1 MIKLPPFF
9 KKILK
14 VIMWVIISFVLIFII
29 IALLIQIPSIQT
41 KIVHSATS
49 FVSNKTNTKVEIKR
63 ISISFPKSIVID
75 GLFLEDLEKD
85 TLIYAGEAKISIS
98 FKDLLKS
105 EINVG
110 SFALEDVNVNL
121 KRNRTDS
128 LFNFNF
134 LITAFSDTTNQA
146 KVKPKSKSAWTFS
159 LDHLRMNNIRL
170 HYDDE
175 YGGTNVAVELED
187 LDLKMNELD
196 ILKSVYSIDR
206 LTIEGLMAKVLI
218 KESSIPKKNKS
229 ESVLPKIIANNI
241 LILKSTILFGDSINK
256 QSVSANI
263 IRFELDKGLV
273 DLQKEIVNINDFYL
287 SKSNIRYTTIGTALA
302 SDSTVTLTDTAK
314 KSDWKVSLKRI
325 FLRDNT
331 LAYKVLNKPEIKKAF
346 DSNNLDYRHLK
357 LTATG
362 VYYSAAKTEATI
374 KEFSAIDHN
383 NFSISKFETDF
394 RMDTHSIT
402 AKRTKVKTT
411 NSSLDGDLNIQF
423 SSLKSLQ
430 DSLPF
435 LILNLDLKKVI
446 IQNSDILYFSPDLIK
461 QDFFK
466 NKTNTTSISGIVK
479 GAVNNLSG
487 KNIIIKT
494 GLKTVVNSDFRI
506 IGLPNAQNAYFYFP
520 NLKLNSVKQ
529 DIKMMAGSSI
539 PKSIGIPEN
548 IDMQIVFKGR
558 MKSFETNTSLN
569 SSFGSAKLYAAI
581 DKNENFRS
589 KADITNFDLG
599 SLLKNKAMYGPI
611 TLTAEVNGHGL
622 DKNTVRAKIK
632 AEASQIYLNKYTYHN
647 LKIDGT
653 ISGQEFAGK
662 VNLNDVNAVLD
673 FDGLVNLNPNQEH
686 YKFLLNVK
694 GADLKKLNFTKDDLR
709 IGFIATADLKGG
721 SVNDM
726 NGKAGITNILI
737 AHLGKKYVL
746 DSLLVASINE
756 KRNKKL
762 DVSSAL
768 IDLKY
773 SGTISPTAL
782 PASLKQFINN
792 YFPFTKVKPTK
803 VTNDSSNFNFEIQL
817 HNHPILSEVLL
828 PQLIEFE
835 PGLIKGSFESQ
846 KNDLKL
852 NIAMN
857 KIVWGTTEIKDLL
870 MDVKS
875 DSTELNYKISTSKIS
890 NSQIKLDNFLLEG
903 KLADQKILAKVSS
916 IDDSQNKKLLISSEI
931 IMDKADYKLILDPKD
946 FYLMNDRWDIAAD
959 NYIKFGKKGFLI
971 HHLFMNK
978 TESQINIASVHD
990 KFNDDLNIAINNFKL
1005 DDISRIIEK
1014 DTSLVKG
1021 DVNGNVLLKRVN
1033 NSYGIIADAK
1043 ITNLIVRE
1051 VPIGNLSLKADN
1063 PTAARFDIGVILSDS
1078 VNNFTADGYFIPKGG
1093 NNSINIKGVIQ
1104 SLSMKTVQA
1113 FSMGQVTAA
1122 SGKLTGDFSVQG
1134 RTDAPELTG
1143 ELVFDNAFITPA
1155 FLNNQLELKHE
1166 KVQLKKDG
1174 IYFDTFTLLDLNKHK
1189 AVIDGKVQ
1197 MEQFK
1202 NFIFDLQVKSRDF
1215 QLFNTTAKDNK
1226 EFNGRMVIDSRIDV
1240 KGPMSLPV
1248 INGRVKMK
1256 KGSNFTFA
1264 VPEEKLTTD
1273 KGENIVEFVDTLK
1286 LNPILYR
1293 DEKKVKQE
1301 TRFTGYDLSTVIEID
1316 KEATLRLLLDPAS
1329 TDSLVVKGEAA
1340 LSFSIDRSGKMS
1352 LTGAYNLTDG
1362 SYLVSLESV
1371 IKKKFDINSGSTIIW
1386 NGDPLDADIS
1396 IDATYLVRAAP
1407 YDLVADQMSVS
1418 GLSEVDKGGYKQRYP
1433 FLILLKLRGEILHPV
1448 ISFEIQ
1454 LPPESK
1460 GILGGAV
1467 NQKLA
1472 MLNDDPSALNKQ
1484 VFALLVLGRFIQENP
1499 LQTEGSVTS
1508 TMVRSTVGNFLSS
1521 QLNQLSSK
1529 VVPGVELNFDIQ
1541 SYDDYETGQAQGR
1554 TQVEI
1559 GVKKQLFSERLS
1571 VQLGGTVDV
1580 EGEKAKQNTASNF
1593 TSDIT
1598 IEYKITKDG
1607 RYRLKGFRHNQYEG
1621 AIDGQLIETGAGLMY
1636 VRDFNLWKEFL
1647 KAPVRRKRI
1656 KTLPTREGL

>member
-1 MIKLPPFF
+1 MIKVPPFL
-9 KKILK
+9 KKTLK
-14 VIMWVIISFVLIFII
+14 FIMWVVISFVLIFVI

-41 KIVHSATS
+41 KIVHYATS
-49 FVSNKTNTKVEIKR
+49 FVSNKTHTKVEIKK
-63 ISISFPKSIVID
+63 ISISFPKSIDID

-85 TLIYAGEAKISIS
+85 TLLYAGEAKINIS
-98 FKDLLKS
+98 FKDLLNS
-105 EINVG
+105 EINIG
-110 SFALEDVNVNL
+110 SFALEDVNINL
-121 KRNRTDS
+121 KRNQGDS

-146 KVKPKSKSAWTFS
+146 KVKPKTKSAWTFS

-170 HYDDE
+170 HFDDE
-175 YGGTNVAVELED
+175 YGGTNVAIELDD
-187 LDLKMNELD
+187 LDVKMNELD

-206 LTIEGLMAKVLI
+206 LTIEGLMAKVFI
-218 KESSIPKKNKS
+218 KESSIPKDNTS
-229 ESVLPKIIANNI
+229 ASVLPKIIANNI

-263 IRFELDKGLV
+263 IRFELDEGMV

-287 SKSNIRYTTIGTALA
+287 SKSNIRYSTNGTTLA
-302 SDSTVTLTDTAK
+302 SDSSIIINDTTK

-325 FLRDNT
+325 YLRDNS
-331 LAYKVLNKPEIKKAF
+331 LAYKVLNKPELKKTF
-346 DSNNLDYRHLK
+346 DSNSLDYKHLK

-362 VYYSAAKTEATI
+362 VYYSSAKTEATI

-383 NFSISKFETDF
+383 NFAITKFQTDF

-411 NSSLDGDLNIQF
+411 HSSLDGDLNIRF

-435 LILNLDLKKVI
+435 LVLNLDLKKVI

-466 NKTNTTSISGIVK
+466 NKTNNTSISGIVK
-479 GAVNNLSG
+479 GALNNLSG
-487 KNIIIKT
+487 KNILIKT
-494 GLKTVVNSDFRI
+494 GLKTIFKTDFRI
-506 IGLPNAQNAYFYFP
+506 IGLPEVEKAYFYFP
-520 NLKLNSVKQ
+520 NLKINSIKQ
-529 DIKMMAGSSI
+529 DLKMMAGSSI
-539 PKSIGIPEN
+539 PKSIELPEN
-548 IDMQIVFKGR
+548 IDMQVVFKGR

-569 SSFGSAKLYAAI
+569 SSFGAAKLYAAI

-611 TLTAEVNGHGL
+611 TLIAEANGHGL
-622 DKNTVRAKIK
+622 NKNTIRATIK
-632 AEASQIYLNKYTYHN
+632 ADASQFYLNKYTYHN
-647 LKIDGT
+647 LRIDGAV
-653 ISGQEFAGK
+653 SGQEFTGK
-662 VNLNDVNAVLD
+662 VNLNDVNAALD
-673 FDGLVNLNPNQEH
+673 FDGMVNLNPNQEH
-686 YKFLLNVK
+686 YQFRLNVK
-694 GADLKKLNFTKDDLR
+694 GADLKKLNFTKEDLR
-709 IGFIATADLKGG
+709 IGFVATADLKGG
-721 SVNDM
+721 SINEM
-726 NGKAGITNILI
+726 NGKAGISNIII

-782 PASLKQFINN
+782 PASLTQFINN
-792 YFPFTKVKPTK
+792 YFPFSKVKPTK

-817 HNHPILSEVLL
+817 HNHPILTDVLL
-828 PQLIEFE
+828 PQLKEFE

-846 KNDLKL
+846 TNDLKL
-852 NIAMN
+852 NVAMN

-870 MDVKS
+870 VDVKS
-875 DSTELNYKISTSKIS
+875 DSTELNYKISSSQIS
-890 NSQIKLDNFLLEG
+890 NSQIKLDNFLFDG
-903 KLADQKILAKVSS
+903 KLADQKILANISS
-916 IDDSQNKKLLISSEI
+916 IDNLQNKKLLISSEI
-931 IMDKADYKLILDPKD
+931 VMDKADYKLMLNPKD
-946 FYLMNDRWDIAAD
+946 FYLMNDRWDIASD

-978 TESQINIASVHD
+978 KESQINIASVHD
-990 KFNDDLNIAINNFKL
+990 KFNDDLNIAIKNFKL
-1005 DDISRIIEK
+1005 DDISQIIEK

-1043 ITNLIVRE
+1043 ITNLIVRK
-1051 VPIGNLSLKADN
+1051 VPIGNLALKADN
-1063 PTAARFDIGVILSDS
+1063 PTATRFDIDMNLTDS
-1078 VNNFTADGYFIPKGG
+1078 VNNFTANGYYIPKGG
-1093 NNSINIKGVIQ
+1093 DNSINLKGVIQ

-1113 FSMGQVTAA
+1113 FSMGQVTEAT
-1122 SGKLTGDFSVQG
+1122 GKLTGNFSVQG

-1143 ELVFDNAFITPA
+1143 ELVFNNAFITPA
-1155 FLNNQLELKHE
+1155 FLNNRLELKHE
-1166 KVQLKKDG
+1166 TVQLKKDG

-1197 MEQFK
+1197 MKQFRD
-1202 NFIFDLQVKSRDF
+1202 FIFDLQVKSRDF

-1248 INGRVKMK
+1248 VNGRVKMK

-1264 VPEEKLTTD
+1264 VPEEKLTTN
-1273 KGENIVEFVDTLK
+1273 KGEDIVEFIDTLK

-1293 DEKKVKQE
+1293 AEKKEKLQSS
-1301 TRFTGYDLSTVIEID
+1301 FTGFDLSTIIEID

-1340 LSFSIDRSGKMS
+1340 LSFAIDRSGKMS
-1352 LTGAYNLTDG
+1352 LTGAYNLSDS

-1407 YDLVADQMSVS
+1407 YDLVADQMS
-1418 GLSEVDKGGYKQRYP
+1418 GLSDVDKGGYKQRYP
-1433 FLILLKLRGEILHPV
+1433 FLVLLKLRGEILHPV

-1454 LPPESK
+1454 LPQESK

-1499 LQTEGSVTS
+1499 LQTEGSGTS
-1508 TMVRSTVGNFLSS
+1508 TLVRSTVGNFLLT
-1521 QLNQLSSK
+1521 QLNQLSSR

-1541 SYDDYETGQAQGR
+1541 SYDDYQSGQAQGR

-1580 EGEKAKQNTASNF
+1580 EGEKAKQNSASNF

-1598 IEYKITKDG
+1598 VEYKLTKDG

-1621 AIDGQLIETGAGLMY
+1621 AIDGQLVETGAGVMY
-1636 VRDFNLWKEFL
+1636 VRDFNKWKEFL
-1647 KAPVRRKRI
+1647 KAPVKRKRI
-1656 KTLPTREGL
+1656 KTLPTSKEL

>member
-1 MIKLPPFF
+1 MIKVPRFL
-9 KKILK
+9 KKTLK

-29 IALLIQIPSIQT
+29 IAVLIQIPSIQT
-41 KIVHSATS
+41 KIVHYATT
-49 FVSNKTNTKVEIKR
+49 FVSNKTHTRVEIQK

-75 GLFLEDLEKD
+75 GLFLEDLQKD
-85 TLIYAGEAKISIS
+85 TLLYAGEAKINVA
-98 FKDLLKS
+98 FKDLLS
-105 EINVG
+105 NEIHIG
-110 SFALEDVNVNL
+110 SVTLEDVNLNL
-121 KRNRTDS
+121 RRNKTDS

-134 LITAFSDTTNQA
+134 LITAFSDTTRKA
-146 KVKPKSKSAWTFS
+146 EVAPKKKSPWTFS
-159 LDHLRMNNIRL
+159 LDNVSLNNIRL
-170 HYDDE
+170 HYDDN
-175 YGGTNVAVELED
+175 YGGTDVTAKLQNLELGMDEID
-187 LDLKMNELD
+187 LQ
-196 ILKSVYSIDR
+196 KSIYSIDD
-206 LTIEGLMAKVLI
+206 LQIEGLSANVLI
-218 KESSIPKKNKS
+218 KESTIKKENKS
-229 ESVLPKIIANNI
+229 ESILPKIMANNI
-241 LILKSTILFGDSINK
+241 QIRNSTILFRDLINK
-256 QSVSANI
+256 QSVHADI
-263 IRFELDKGLV
+263 KRFELDDGLI
-273 DLQKEIVNINDFYL
+273 DLQKEIVYVDDFYL
-287 SKSNIRYTTIGTALA
+287 SKSKVRYRTSGTELS
-302 SDSTVTLTDTAK
+302 SDSTVTDITL
-314 KSDWKVSLKRI
+314 KSDWKVSVKRI
-325 FLRDNT
+325 YLRDNA
-331 LAYKVLNKPEIKKAF
+331 LAYKVNNKPEIKKSF
-346 DSNNLDYRHLK
+346 DSNNLNYKHIK
-357 LTATG
+357 LTATDI
-362 VYYSAAKTEATI
+362 YYSSAKTEASI
-374 KEFSAIDHN
+374 KEFSAIDQN
-383 NFSISKFETDF
+383 NFAITKFETDF
-394 RMDTHSIT
+394 RMDAHSIT

-411 NSSLDGDLNIQF
+411 NSSLIGDLNIRF
-423 SSLKSLQ
+423 SSLQSLQ
-430 DSLPF
+430 DSLPS
-435 LILNLDLKKVI
+435 LILNVDLKKVI
-446 IQNSDILYFSPDLIK
+446 VQNSDILYFSPDLIK

-466 NKTNTTSISGIVK
+466 NKTNTTSMSGILK
-479 GAVNNLSG
+479 GALNNLSG
-487 KNIIIKT
+487 KNILIKT
-494 GLKTVVNSDFRI
+494 GLKTILETDFKI
-506 IGLPNAQNAYFYFP
+506 IGLPDAQKAYFYFP
-520 NLKLNSVKQ
+520 NLKINSVKQ

-539 PKSIGIPEN
+539 PKSIEIPEN

-558 MKSFETNTSLN
+558 MKSFETKTSIK
-569 SSFGSAKLYAAI
+569 SSFGAAKLFAAI

-589 KADITNFDLG
+589 KADIMNFDLG
-599 SLLKNKAMYGPI
+599 SLLKNKAMYGPV
-611 TLTAEVNGHGL
+611 TLTAEANGHGL
-622 DKNTVRAKIK
+622 DKNTVRAKIHVD
-632 AEASQIYLNKYTYHN
+632 APDIYLNKYTYHH
-647 LKIDGT
+647 LKVDGT
-653 ISGQEFAGK
+653 VTGQEFAGK
-662 VNLNDVNAVLD
+662 INLNDENAVLD
-673 FDGLVNLNPNQEH
+673 FDGLVNLKTNQEH

-694 GADLKKLNFTKDDLR
+694 GADLKKLNIAKDDLK
-709 IGFIATADLKGG
+709 IGFVATADLKGG
-721 SVNDM
+721 TVNEM
-726 NGKAGITNILI
+726 NGKAGITDIII
-737 AHLGKKYVL
+737 AHMGKKYVL

-762 DVSSAL
+762 DISSAL

-782 PASLKQFINN
+782 PASLMQFTNN
-792 YFPFTKVKPTK
+792 YFPFSTVKPTK
-803 VTNDSSNFNFEIQL
+803 VTKDSSNFNFEIQL

-846 KNDLKL
+846 TNDLKL
-852 NIAMN
+852 NVAMN

-870 MDVKS
+870 LDVKS
-875 DSTELNYKISTSKIS
+875 DSTELNYKLSSSKIS
-890 NSQIKLDNFLLEG
+890 NSQIKLDNFLFEG

-916 IDDSQNKKLLISSEI
+916 IDNLKNKKLMISSEI
-931 IMDKADYKLILDPKD
+931 IMDKADYKLMLDPKD

-1021 DVNGNVLLKRVN
+1021 DVNGNILLKRVS

-1043 ITNLIVRE
+1043 IANLIVKE
-1051 VPIGNLSLKADN
+1051 VPIGNLSLKANN
-1063 PTAARFDIGVILSDS
+1063 PTAARFDIDVDLTDS
-1078 VNNFTADGYFIPKGG
+1078 VNNFTANGHYIPKGG
-1093 NNSINIKGVIQ
+1093 DNSINIKGVIQ

-1113 FSMGQVTAA
+1113 FSMGQVKAA
-1122 SGKLTGDFSVQG
+1122 SGKLTGNFSVQG
-1134 RTDAPELTG
+1134 STEAPEVTG
-1143 ELVFDNAFITPA
+1143 ELVFDNAIITTA
-1155 FLNNQLELKHE
+1155 VLNNPLELKHE
-1166 KVQLKKDG
+1166 TVQLKKDG
-1174 IYFDTFTLLDLNKHK
+1174 IYFDTFTLLDVNKHK

-1197 MEQFK
+1197 MQQFK

-1215 QLFNTTAKDNK
+1215 QLFNTTARDNK

-1240 KGPMSLPV
+1240 KGPLSLPV

-1264 VPEEKLTTD
+1264 VPEEKLTND
-1273 KGENIVEFVDTLK
+1273 KGENIVEFGDTLK

-1293 DEKKVKQE
+1293 DEKREKLQSS
-1301 TRFTGYDLSTVIEID
+1301 FTGYDLSTIIEID

-1340 LSFSIDRSGKMS
+1340 LSFAIDRSGKMS
-1352 LTGAYNLTDG
+1352 LTGAYNLSDG

-1407 YDLVADQMSVS
+1407 YDLVFDQMGDKSD
-1418 GLSEVDKGGYKQRYP
+1418 VDKGGYKQRYP
-1433 FLILLKLRGEILHPV
+1433 FLVLLKLRGEILHPV

-1467 NQKLA
+1467 NQKLT

-1499 LQTEGSVTS
+1499 LQTEGSGTS
-1508 TMVRSTVGNFLSS
+1508 TLVRSTVGNFLST

-1541 SYDDYETGQAQGR
+1541 SYDDYQTGQAEGR

-1580 EGEKAKQNTASNF
+1580 EGEKAKQNSASNF

-1598 IEYKITKDG
+1598 VEYKITKDG

-1621 AIDGQLIETGAGLMY
+1621 AIDGQLVETGAGVMY
-1636 VRDFNLWKEFL
+1636 VRNFNLWKEFI
-1647 KAPVRRKRI
+1647 KAPLRRRRI
-1656 KTLPTREGL
+1656 KTPPTNKEQ